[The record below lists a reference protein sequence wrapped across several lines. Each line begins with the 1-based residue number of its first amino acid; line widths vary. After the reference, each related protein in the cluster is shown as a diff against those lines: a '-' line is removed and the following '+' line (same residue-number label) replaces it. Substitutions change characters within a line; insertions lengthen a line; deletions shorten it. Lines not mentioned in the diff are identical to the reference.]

1 MPIDLVL
8 VELNSASAWVL
19 WNGNGGGCCETV
31 FTRFHLEGVDLQVE
45 VAHPV
50 LAYLQFALG

>member
-1 MPIDLVL
+1 MGALVW
-8 VELNSASAWVL
+8 ELWRL
-19 WNGNGGGCCETV
+19 LQETV
-31 FTRFHLEGVDLQVE
+31 STRFHLEGVDLQVE